1 MLPARFPST
10 ARIYLAGAAALV
22 GLVVV
27 WSFVARPAASWLTG
41 LGHQAWVDLAAGSSV
56 AAVLLAVFF
65 IMERVRRLGLATAE
79 QRLHELLDL
88 TTDAILSIDR
98 DLHIVRFNRAAQRMF
113 GYRADQAIGRP
124 FSLLLPADTHD
135 RYRRHLRRF
144 VAGPRLRAA
153 LEGDHGVVVSHQT
166 GRPFP
171 VAIHLTKSVAGRGD
185 QITIA
190 VQDIGA
196 RRAAEAKLDW
206 ERNLM
211 SALMQAWPDFI
222 FVKDTAGR
230 FLLGNTKTAELM
242 GADSPDDL
250 VGRTDHDFY
259 PPATAALL
267 FESEQQLM
275 QTGTQIVAE
284 QQRVETPSGAE
295 RWLSTTKVPI
305 MDSGGQVVG
314 LAGVVRDITADK
326 QAEVNLGTAKKQAEL
341 SNRAKSEFIA
351 NMSHELRTPLNAIIG
366 FSEIIRQQ
374 SMGPLGTPVYR
385 EYADDINEAGTHL
398 LAIINDILDL
408 SKIESGNDE
417 LINEQT
423 DVADLVHSVTRLLA
437 GRAAEGGVNIV
448 TSVPANLPMLSADRR
463 KLKQVLA
470 NMLSNAVKFT
480 ERGGRVELRVWC
492 EDQRDY
498 FLQVSDSGIGM
509 APEHIPVALA
519 QFGQVDSRL
528 ARQHEGTGLGL
539 PLSKALVELHGG
551 TLQIH
556 SELGVGTT
564 ATVIL
569 PGRAVAATGQA
580 IA

>member
-1 MLPARFPST
+1 MLRLKLPST
-10 ARIYLAGAAALV
+10 ARIFLASAAALV

-27 WSFVARPAASWLTG
+27 WSFVARPAFSRLTG

-56 AAVLLAVFF
+56 VAVSLTVFL
-65 IMERVRRLGLATAE
+65 IMERVRRMGLATAD

-98 DLHIVRFNRAAQRMF
+98 DLRIVRFNRAAQRMF
-113 GYRADQAIGRP
+113 GYREDQAIGQC
-124 FSLLLPADTHD
+124 FSLLLPADSHE

-144 VAGPRLRAA
+144 VISARLRAA
-153 LEGDHGVVVSHQT
+153 LADDHGLTVCHQT
-166 GRPFP
+166 GRAFP
-171 VAIHLTKSVAGRGD
+171 VAVHLTKSIAGSGD

-211 SALMQAWPDFI
+211 SALMEAWPDFI
-222 FVKDTAGR
+222 FAKDTGGR
-230 FLLGNTKTAELM
+230 FIVANAKTAELM
-242 GADSPDDL
+242 GAVSADAL
-250 VGRTDHDFY
+250 IGRSDFDFY
-259 PPATAALL
+259 PAENAARLHETEQELMRSGVAQIAVPMLVESPTA
-267 FESEQQLM
+267 
-275 QTGTQIVAE
+275 GNI
-284 QQRVETPSGAE
+284 
-295 RWLSTTKVPI
+295 WLSNTKIPFR
-305 MDSGGQVVG
+305 DKRGKVVG
-314 LAGVVRDITADK
+314 LVGVVRDITIEKLNEATLS
-326 QAEVNLGTAKKQAEL
+326 AAKEQAEL
-341 SNRAKSEFIA
+341 SNRAKSEFLA

-366 FSEIIRQQ
+366 FSEIIRQET
-374 SMGPLGTPVYR
+374 MGPLGTAVYG
-385 EYADDINEAGTHL
+385 EYAGDINEAGIHL

-417 LINEQT
+417 LLNEET
-423 DVADLVHSVTRLLA
+423 NVADLVDSVARLLS
-437 GRAAEGGVNIV
+437 GRAAECGVTIAIN
-448 TSVPANLPMLSADRR
+448 VPAGLPLLSVDRR

-492 EDQRDY
+492 EDQRDF
-498 FLQVSDSGIGM
+498 FLQVSDNGIGM
-509 APEHIPVALA
+509 APDDIPVALA

-539 PLSKALVELHGG
+539 PLSKALIELHGG
-551 TLQIH
+551 DLQLH

-564 ATVIL
+564 ATVFL
-569 PGRAVAATGQA
+569 PDRAVPVTGRASA
-580 IA
+580 